1 MAYTK
6 EELMEKAKTVSGP
19 NMLHTKDKDYI
30 FNRVLYV
37 EDYFKFFDKV
47 EGDKG
52 RATPNLLNE
61 KLSEYYDYSAKTIQR
76 CNKKLIEGEGREAGD
91 ETLVAYLRA
100 IQNVEAFN
108 PDKHT
113 YIREIEIPN
122 ENPDVKLHPDI
133 EDKLALDI
141 VKMSDEQKNKYIR
154 TQMVSLLHKLESSR
168 FFYYEPDVY
177 PRKDGRE
184 YFRKK
189 VDKIYSTIDLCYA
202 TYTEMNKK
210 WKDIFRQIEDMTN
223 MCAFPGITDKRW
235 IAANEAIIYF
245 DVVFDFL
252 EEESFLYRAVKNG
265 KYENVHFVVDVDKD
279 MITRRNKFLNEAHKE
294 ADEKN
299 EPYSEYRILER
310 EMIKALDKLERGI
323 VYEA

>member
-6 EELMEKAKTVSGP
+6 EELMNRAKTVSGP
-19 NMLHTKDKDYI
+19 NMLHTKNKDYI

-47 EGDKG
+47 EDDNG
-52 RATPNLLNE
+52 RATSNLLNE
-61 KLSEYYDYSAKTIQR
+61 KIAEYYHCDTNTIERYNQ
-76 CNKKLIEGEGREAGD
+76 KLIEGRDRKGPGD
-91 ETLVAYLRA
+91 KTLLAYLKA

-108 PDKHT
+108 PEKHT
-113 YIREIEIPN
+113 YIKETEITNENLDGKIHPEIE
-122 ENPDVKLHPDI
+122 DQLTF
-133 EDKLALDI
+133 DI
-141 VKMSDEQKNKYIR
+141 VKLSDEQKNKFIR
-154 TQMVSLLHKLESSR
+154 NQMVSLLNKLESSR
-168 FFYYEPDVY
+168 FFYYEPDVF

-223 MCAFPGITDKRW
+223 MCAYPGISDKRW
-235 IAANEAIIYF
+235 IAANETIIYF
-245 DVVFDFL
+245 DVVFDFF
-252 EEESFLYRAVKNG
+252 EENSFLYRAVKNG
-265 KYENVHFVVDVDKD
+265 KYENVHFVVDIDKD
-279 MITRRNKFLNEAHKE
+279 MIARRKKFLNEMHRE
-294 ADEKN
+294 AAEKN

-310 EMIKALDKLERGI
+310 EMIKALDKLER
-323 VYEA
+323 EL

>member
-76 CNKKLIEGEGREAGD
+76 CNKKLIEGEGSEAGD

-210 WKDIFRQIEDMTN
+210 WKDIFRQIEDMTK
-223 MCAFPGITDKRW
+223 MCAFPGISDKRW

-279 MITRRNKFLNEAHKE
+279 MIARRKKFLNEAHKE